1 MYVITVQ
8 FTIDQEH
15 WGRFLPLMYE
25 NACRSREEEP
35 GCRQFDVCVDPQR
48 EGLVFLY
55 ELYVDRAA
63 FDGHLR
69 SLAWTPPQRRSNL
82 RPCDTQCESVRRRSR
97 QPK

>member
-25 NACRSREEEP
+25 NALRSREEEP
-35 GCRQFDVCVDPQR
+35 GCRQFDVCVDPQC
-48 EGLVFLY
+48 EGIVFLY

-63 FDGHLR
+63 FDDHLASSHYQKFAMETKGMILHR
-69 SLAWTPPQRRSNL
+69 DVHPWERAAP
-82 RPCDTQCESVRRRSR
+82 
-97 QPK
+97 